1 MWKGQAV
8 ELTRKAG
15 NGVQCQALFQLPR
28 FYGASNTLVSQVNGC
43 TRTHHRLLHR
53 RDGVTSQEFGGQSR
67 TNSNCVSGRVPERDV
82 PSRINPSATPEVPVP
97 FTEVTSSVTHTKV
110 LVKTSLAKITSA
122 SGLEKTARVMFDEG
136 PEKTWNRK
144 GLADELL
151 LNGSKETVVM
161 TTFGQS
167 VGWPVTIHEVEFSLA
182 DRDGNNWVNVKV
194 LAADNVGAPVNA
206 M

>member
-1 MWKGQAV
+1 M
-8 ELTRKAG
+8 
-15 NGVQCQALFQLPR
+15 
-28 FYGASNTLVSQVNGC
+28 
-43 TRTHHRLLHR
+43 
-53 RDGVTSQEFGGQSR
+53 
-67 TNSNCVSGRVPERDV
+67 
-82 PSRINPSATPEVPVP
+82 P

-182 DRDGNNWVNVKV
+182 DKDGNNWVNVKV
-194 LAADNVGAPVNA
+194 LVAENVGAPVNA